1 MPNDYIKLLAKI
13 KERIR
18 SAQYAALRAVNR
30 ELIALYWDIGEMI
43 VTRQQGE
50 TWGRSIVQRLAADL
64 RSEFP
69 GVSGF
74 SAQNLWRMRQFY
86 ETYAGSEKLSPL
98 VREIGWTHN
107 VIVLMNC
114 KDCLQREFYVR
125 MTRKFGW
132 TKNLLIHQLDNQ
144 TYEKTLLSQTN
155 FDQTVSEDI
164 RAHAKLAMKDEY
176 TFDFLELADEYNE
189 RQLEHALLAR
199 IEAFLCEMG
208 GMFTFLGSQYHLTV
222 SDKEYFVDLLLFH
235 RRLRALVAVELKVW
249 EFLPEFVGKMQ
260 FYLAVL
266 DDQVRLPDES
276 PSIGIILCKSKDK
289 TIVEYALR
297 ESNKP
302 IGVGTY
308 RIVTELPAEL
318 QGQLPSAEQIA
329 RLLEGIE

>member
-1 MPNDYIKLLAKI
+1 
-13 KERIR
+13 
-18 SAQYAALRAVNR
+18 
-30 ELIALYWDIGEMI
+30 MI

-107 VIVLMNC
+107 VIILMNC
-114 KDCLQREFYVR
+114 KDCLQREFYIR

-132 TKNLLIHQLDNQ
+132 AKNLLTQ
-144 TYEKTLLSQTN
+144 
-155 FDQTVSEDI
+155 
-164 RAHAKLAMKDEY
+164 
-176 TFDFLELADEYNE
+176 
-189 RQLEHALLAR
+189 
-199 IEAFLCEMG
+199 
-208 GMFTFLGSQYHLTV
+208 
-222 SDKEYFVDLLLFH
+222 
-235 RRLRALVAVELKVW
+235 
-249 EFLPEFVGKMQ
+249 
-260 FYLAVL
+260 
-266 DDQVRLPDES
+266 
-276 PSIGIILCKSKDK
+276 
-289 TIVEYALR
+289 
-297 ESNKP
+297 SNKR

-308 RIVTELPAEL
+308 CIVTELPAEL